1 MKIGMWLKAAKER
14 VPALDAELLA
24 VWVLGAKEDAE
35 EVRGA
40 DGRVLGEGEAA
51 EGVRG
56 LGSRMALGEGGAELD
71 RSYLVAH
78 GEEELPAAAEAKLA
92 AALERRVQGE
102 PLAYIVGEKEFY
114 GRKFRVDSR
123 VLIPR
128 PETETLVDLVRERVQ
143 SSEQGARHFATGFAT
158 DFATVSR
165 QSASRQAAS
174 AGRILEIGT
183 GSGCLA
189 VTLALELPEAEVV
202 ATDVS
207 AEALMVAR
215 ENAEWLGVAVR
226 GGERRSGAP
235 VRSDVGARV
244 EFRQA
249 DLLAG
254 LAGEFEVL
262 VANLPYVDAN
272 WEWLDR
278 KSLDYEPAGALY
290 SERNG
295 LAHYARLLEQL
306 GAAEAKVRARWLVLE
321 ADPCQQEELARLA
334 VARGWR
340 LAEKR
345 GFGVALE
352 QG

>member
-1 MKIGMWLKAAKER
+1 MKIEAWLKAAKEQ
-14 VPALDAELLA
+14 VSALDAELLL
-24 VWVLGAKEDAE
+24 VWA
-35 EVRGA
+35 
-40 DGRVLGEGEAA
+40 LGEGEVAGGAREA
-51 EGVRG
+51 EGRATPGESG
-56 LGSRMALGEGGAELD
+56 LTLD

-78 GEEELPAAAEAKLA
+78 GEEELSVETQAKLR

-114 GRKFRVDSR
+114 GRKFRVDAR

-128 PETETLVDLVRERVQ
+128 PETETLVDLVRERIHGSVRDLRQ
-143 SSEQGARHFATGFAT
+143 FAT

-174 AGRILEIGT
+174 TGRILEIGT

-207 AEALMVAR
+207 AEALRVAQ
-215 ENAEWLGVAVR
+215 ENA
-226 GGERRSGAP
+226 RRL
-235 VRSDVGARV
+235 GARV
-244 EFRQA
+244 EFRRA

-262 VANLPYVDAN
+262 VANLPYVDAD
-272 WEWLDR
+272 WEWLEQR
-278 KSLDYEPAGALY
+278 SLDYEPAGALY
-290 SERNG
+290 SEQGG
-295 LAHYARLLEQL
+295 LAHYVRLLEQL

-321 ADPCQQEELARLA
+321 ADPCQQDELARLA
-334 VARGWR
+334 AAQGWR
-340 LAEKR
+340 LVERR
-345 GFGVALE
+345 GFANCLARCSCRG
-352 QG
+352 

>member
-1 MKIGMWLKAAKER
+1 MKIGTWLKAAKER
-14 VPALDAELLA
+14 VPALDAELLV
-24 VWVLGAKEDAE
+24 VWALGAKEDAE

-40 DGRVLGEGEAA
+40 DGRV
-51 EGVRG
+51 
-56 LGSRMALGEGGAELD
+56 LGEGGAELD

-92 AALERRVQGE
+92 AALERRVRGE

-128 PETETLVDLVRERVQ
+128 PETEVLVGLVRERVQ
-143 SSEQGARHFATGFAT
+143 STASDLRRFAT

-207 AEALMVAR
+207 AESLRVAQ
-215 ENAEWLGVAVR
+215 ENA
-226 GGERRSGAP
+226 RRL
-235 VRSDVGARV
+235 GARV

-345 GFGVALE
+345 GFGVVLE

>member
-1 MKIGMWLKAAKER
+1 MKIGTWLKAAKER

-24 VWVLGAKEDAE
+24 VWALGAKEDAE

-40 DGRVLGEGEAA
+40 DGRV
-51 EGVRG
+51 
-56 LGSRMALGEGGAELD
+56 LGEGGAELD

-92 AALERRVQGE
+92 AALEQRVQGE

-128 PETETLVDLVRERVQ
+128 PETEVLVDLVRERVQ
-143 SSEQGARHFATGFAT
+143 STASDLRRFAT

-207 AEALMVAR
+207 AEALRVAQ
-215 ENAEWLGVAVR
+215 ENA
-226 GGERRSGAP
+226 RRL
-235 VRSDVGARV
+235 GARV

-340 LAEKR
+340 LVEKR
-345 GFGVALE
+345 GFGMVLE
-352 QG
+352 RD

>member
-1 MKIGMWLKAAKER
+1 MKIEAWLKEAKGQ
-14 VPALDAELLA
+14 VSALDAELLL
-24 VWVLGAKEDAE
+24 VWA
-35 EVRGA
+35 
-40 DGRVLGEGEAA
+40 LGEGEAA
-51 EGVRG
+51 
-56 LGSRMALGEGGAELD
+56 GGASEAEGRETPGGSGLTLD
-71 RSYLVAH
+71 RSYLAAH
-78 GEEELPAAAEAKLA
+78 GEEELSVETQAKLR
-92 AALERRVQGE
+92 AALERRAQGE

-114 GRKFRVDSR
+114 GRKFRVDAR

-128 PETETLVDLVRERVQ
+128 PETETLVDLVRERIRGSV
-143 SSEQGARHFATGFAT
+143 RDLRRFAT

-207 AEALMVAR
+207 AEALMVAQ
-215 ENAEWLGVAVR
+215 ENA
-226 GGERRSGAP
+226 RRL
-235 VRSDVGARV
+235 GARV
-244 EFRQA
+244 EFRRA

-262 VANLPYVDAN
+262 VANLPYVDAD
-272 WEWLDR
+272 WEWLEQR
-278 KSLDYEPAGALY
+278 SLNYEPAGALY
-290 SERNG
+290 SEQGG

-321 ADPCQQEELARLA
+321 ADPCQQDELVRLA
-334 VARGWR
+334 AAQGWKLVER
-340 LAEKR
+340 R
-345 GFGVALE
+345 GFANCLVRCSCRG
-352 QG
+352 

>member
-1 MKIGMWLKAAKER
+1 MKIEAWLKEAKGQ
-14 VPALDAELLA
+14 VSALDAELLL
-24 VWVLGAKEDAE
+24 VWA
-35 EVRGA
+35 
-40 DGRVLGEGEAA
+40 LGEGEVAGGTSEA
-51 EGVRG
+51 EGR
-56 LGSRMALGEGGAELD
+56 ATPGEGGLTLD
-71 RSYLVAH
+71 RSYLAAH
-78 GEEELPAAAEAKLA
+78 GEEELSVDMQAKLR

-114 GRKFRVDSR
+114 GRKFRVDAR

-143 SSEQGARHFATGFAT
+143 SAASDLRRFAT

-207 AEALMVAR
+207 AEALIVAQ
-215 ENAEWLGVAVR
+215 ENA
-226 GGERRSGAP
+226 RRL
-235 VRSDVGARV
+235 GARV
-244 EFRQA
+244 EFRRA

-272 WEWLDR
+272 WEWLEQR
-278 KSLDYEPAGALY
+278 SLDYEPAGALY
-290 SERNG
+290 SEQGG

-321 ADPCQQEELARLA
+321 ADPCQQDELVRLA
-334 VARGWR
+334 AAQGWKLVGR
-340 LAEKR
+340 R
-345 GFGVALE
+345 GFANCLVRCSCRG
-352 QG
+352 

>member
-1 MKIGMWLKAAKER
+1 MKIGTWLKAAKER
-14 VPALDAELLA
+14 VPALDAELLV
-24 VWVLGAKEDAE
+24 VWALGAKEDAE

-40 DGRVLGEGEAA
+40 DGRVLGEG
-51 EGVRG
+51 
-56 LGSRMALGEGGAELD
+56 GAGLD

-78 GEEELPAAAEAKLA
+78 GEEELPAAVEAKLA
-92 AALERRVQGE
+92 AALERRVRGE

-128 PETETLVDLVRERVQ
+128 PETEVLVGLVRERVQ
-143 SSEQGARHFATGFAT
+143 STASDLRRFAT

-215 ENAEWLGVAVR
+215 ENAGRLGVAVR

-235 VRSDVGARV
+235 VRSDARARV

-340 LAEKR
+340 LVEKR
-345 GFGVALE
+345 GFGMVLE
-352 QG
+352 RD

>member
-24 VWVLGAKEDAE
+24 VWARGAKEDAE

-40 DGRVLGEGEAA
+40 DGRVLGEG
-51 EGVRG
+51 GVG
-56 LGSRMALGEGGAELD
+56 LD

-78 GEEELPAAAEAKLA
+78 GEEELPAATEAKLA
-92 AALERRVQGE
+92 AALERRAQGE

-114 GRKFRVDSR
+114 GRNFRVDSR

-128 PETETLVDLVRERVQ
+128 PETEALVDLVRERMQ
-143 SSEQGARHFATGFAT
+143 SSVR
-158 DFATVSR
+158 
-165 QSASRQAAS
+165 

-215 ENAEWLGVAVR
+215 ENAERLGVAARV
-226 GGERRSGAP
+226 GERRSGAP
-235 VRSDVGARV
+235 ARSDVGVRV

-340 LAEKR
+340 PAEKR
-345 GFGVALE
+345 GFGVVLE
-352 QG
+352 QA

>member
-1 MKIGMWLKAAKER
+1 MKIEAWLKAAKGQ
-14 VPALDAELLA
+14 VSALDAELLL
-24 VWVLGAKEDAE
+24 VWA
-35 EVRGA
+35 
-40 DGRVLGEGEAA
+40 LGEGEVAGGAREA
-51 EGVRG
+51 EGRATPGESG
-56 LGSRMALGEGGAELD
+56 LTLD

-78 GEEELPAAAEAKLA
+78 GEEELSAETLAKLR

-114 GRKFRVDSR
+114 GRKFLVNAR

-128 PETETLVDLVRERVQ
+128 PETETLVDLVRERIHGSVRGLRQ
-143 SSEQGARHFATGFAT
+143 FAT

-165 QSASRQAAS
+165 QRQSASRQSLSAS

-207 AEALMVAR
+207 AEALRVAQ
-215 ENAEWLGVAVR
+215 ENA
-226 GGERRSGAP
+226 RRL
-235 VRSDVGARV
+235 GARV
-244 EFRQA
+244 EFRRA

-262 VANLPYVDAN
+262 VANLPYVDAD
-272 WEWLDR
+272 WEWLEQR
-278 KSLDYEPAGALY
+278 SLDYEPAGALY
-290 SERNG
+290 SEQGG

-306 GAAEAKVRARWLVLE
+306 GAAGAKVWARWLVLE
-321 ADPCQQEELARLA
+321 ADPCQQDELARLA
-334 VARGWR
+334 AAQGWR
-340 LAEKR
+340 LVERR
-345 GFGVALE
+345 GFANCLVRCSCRG
-352 QG
+352 

>member
-24 VWVLGAKEDAE
+24 VWALGAKEDAE
-35 EVRGA
+35 GARGA
-40 DGRVLGEGEAA
+40 DGR
-51 EGVRG
+51 
-56 LGSRMALGEGGAELD
+56 ALGEGGAGLD

-92 AALERRVQGE
+92 AALERRMQGE

-128 PETETLVDLVRERVQ
+128 PETETLVDLVRERMQ
-143 SSEQGARHFATGFAT
+143 SSVR
-158 DFATVSR
+158 
-165 QSASRQAAS
+165 

-189 VTLALELPEAEVV
+189 VTLALELPEVEVM

-215 ENAEWLGVAVR
+215 ENAERLGVVVR
-226 GGERRSGAP
+226 GDERRSGAP
-235 VRSDVGARV
+235 ARSDVGARV
-244 EFRQA
+244 GFRQA

-272 WEWLDR
+272 WEWLDWE
-278 KSLDYEPAGALY
+278 SLDYEPAGALY

-340 LAEKR
+340 PAEKR
-345 GFGVALE
+345 GFGMVLE
-352 QG
+352 RG

>member
-1 MKIGMWLKAAKER
+1 MKIGTWLKAAKER
-14 VPALDAELLA
+14 VPALDAELLV
-24 VWVLGAKEDAE
+24 VWALGAKEDAE

-56 LGSRMALGEGGAELD
+56 LGSRMALGEGGAGLD

-78 GEEELPAAAEAKLA
+78 GEEELPAAVEAKLA
-92 AALERRVQGE
+92 AALERRVRGE

-128 PETETLVDLVRERVQ
+128 PETEMLVGLVRERVQ
-143 SSEQGARHFATGFAT
+143 STASDLRRFAT

-207 AEALMVAR
+207 AESLRVAQ
-215 ENAEWLGVAVR
+215 ENA
-226 GGERRSGAP
+226 RRL
-235 VRSDVGARV
+235 GARV

-334 VARGWR
+334 VARGWG

-345 GFGVALE
+345 GFGVVLE
-352 QG
+352 RG

>member
-1 MKIGMWLKAAKER
+1 MKIEAWLKEAKGQ
-14 VPALDAELLA
+14 VSALDAELLL
-24 VWVLGAKEDAE
+24 VWA
-35 EVRGA
+35 
-40 DGRVLGEGEAA
+40 LGEGEVAGGASEA
-51 EGVRG
+51 EGRATPGESG
-56 LGSRMALGEGGAELD
+56 LTLD
-71 RSYLVAH
+71 RSYLAAH
-78 GEEELPAAAEAKLA
+78 GEEELSVETQAKLR
-92 AALERRVQGE
+92 AALERRAQGE
-102 PLAYIVGEKEFY
+102 PLAYVVGEKEFY
-114 GRKFRVDSR
+114 GRKFRVDAR
-123 VLIPR
+123 VLVPR

-143 SSEQGARHFATGFAT
+143 GSAQNLRQFAT

-165 QSASRQAAS
+165 QSASRQKAS

-202 ATDVS
+202 ATDVNV
-207 AEALMVAR
+207 EALRVAQ
-215 ENAEWLGVAVR
+215 ENAQRL
-226 GGERRSGAP
+226 
-235 VRSDVGARV
+235 GARV
-244 EFRQA
+244 EFRRA

-321 ADPCQQEELARLA
+321 ADPCQQDELVRLA
-334 VARGWR
+334 AAQGWR
-340 LAEKR
+340 LEERR
-345 GFGVALE
+345 GFANCLVRCSCRG
-352 QG
+352 

>member
-1 MKIGMWLKAAKER
+1 MKIETWLRTAKER
-14 VPALDAELLA
+14 VPALDAELLL
-24 VWVLGAKEDAE
+24 VW
-35 EVRGA
+35 
-40 DGRVLGEGEAA
+40 VLGEGEVA
-51 EGVRG
+51 EGARG
-56 LGSRMALGEGGAELD
+56 LDSRTEPGEGGLILD

-92 AALERRVQGE
+92 AALERRAQGE

-114 GRKFRVDSR
+114 GRNFRVDSR

-128 PETETLVDLVRERVQ
+128 PETEVLVDLVRERIHGSVRDLRQ
-143 SSEQGARHFATGFAT
+143 FST
-158 DFATVSR
+158 DFATVLR
-165 QSASRQAAS
+165 QSASRQEAS

-215 ENAEWLGVAVR
+215 ENAERLGVAAQV
-226 GGERRSGAP
+226 GERRSAAP
-235 VRSDVGARV
+235 ARSDVGARV
-244 EFRQA
+244 EFRQT

-306 GAAEAKVRARWLVLE
+306 GAAEAKVRVRWLVLE

-340 LAEKR
+340 PVEKR
-345 GFGVALE
+345 GFGMVLE
-352 QG
+352 QA

>member
-1 MKIGMWLKAAKER
+1 MKIEAWLKAAKGQ
-14 VPALDAELLA
+14 VSALDAELLL
-24 VWVLGAKEDAE
+24 VWA
-35 EVRGA
+35 
-40 DGRVLGEGEAA
+40 LGEGEVA
-51 EGVRG
+51 EGARG
-56 LGSRMALGEGGAELD
+56 LGSRTEPGEGGLILD

-78 GEEELPAAAEAKLA
+78 GEEELSAETLVKLR

-114 GRKFRVDSR
+114 GRKFRVDAR

-128 PETETLVDLVRERVQ
+128 PETETLVDLVRERIHGSVRDLRQ
-143 SSEQGARHFATGFAT
+143 FAT
-158 DFATVSR
+158 DSATVSR

-207 AEALMVAR
+207 AEALRVAQ
-215 ENAEWLGVAVR
+215 ENA
-226 GGERRSGAP
+226 RRL
-235 VRSDVGARV
+235 GARV
-244 EFRQA
+244 EFRRA

-272 WEWLDR
+272 WEWLEQR
-278 KSLDYEPAGALY
+278 SLDYEPAGALY
-290 SERNG
+290 SEQGG

-306 GAAEAKVRARWLVLE
+306 GAAEARVRARWLVLE
-321 ADPCQQEELARLA
+321 ADPCQQDELARLA
-334 VARGWR
+334 AAQGWR
-340 LAEKR
+340 LVERR
-345 GFGVALE
+345 GFANCLVRCSCRG
-352 QG
+352 

>member
-1 MKIGMWLKAAKER
+1 MKIEAWLKEAKEQ
-14 VPALDAELLA
+14 VSALDAELLL
-24 VWVLGAKEDAE
+24 VWALGAKEDAE

-51 EGVRG
+51 
-56 LGSRMALGEGGAELD
+56 GGASEAEGRATPGESGLTLD

-78 GEEELPAAAEAKLA
+78 GEEELSAETLAKLEV
-92 AALERRVQGE
+92 ALERRARGE

-114 GRKFRVDSR
+114 GRNFRVDSR

-128 PETETLVDLVRERVQ
+128 PETEVLVDLVRERVQ
-143 SSEQGARHFATGFAT
+143 GAARDSRRFAI

-165 QSASRQAAS
+165 QRQMASRQEAS

-215 ENAEWLGVAVR
+215 ENAERLGVAARV
-226 GGERRSGAP
+226 GERRSGAP
-235 VRSDVGARV
+235 ARSDVGARV

-295 LAHYARLLEQL
+295 LAHYARLLAQL
-306 GAAEAKVRARWLVLE
+306 GAAKAKVRARWLVLE

-334 VARGWR
+334 VAQGWR

-345 GFGVALE
+345 GFGMVLGQA
-352 QG
+352 

>member
-24 VWVLGAKEDAE
+24 VWALGAKEDAE

-40 DGRVLGEGEAA
+40 DGRVLGEG
-51 EGVRG
+51 GVG
-56 LGSRMALGEGGAELD
+56 LD

-78 GEEELPAAAEAKLA
+78 GEEELPAATEAKLA
-92 AALERRVQGE
+92 AALERRAQGE

-114 GRKFRVDSR
+114 GRNFRVDSR

-128 PETETLVDLVRERVQ
+128 PETEALVDLVRERMQ
-143 SSEQGARHFATGFAT
+143 SSVR
-158 DFATVSR
+158 
-165 QSASRQAAS
+165 

-215 ENAEWLGVAVR
+215 ENAERLGVAARV
-226 GGERRSGAP
+226 GERRSGAP
-235 VRSDVGARV
+235 ARSDVGVRV

-340 LAEKR
+340 PAEKR
-345 GFGVALE
+345 GFGVVLE
-352 QG
+352 QA

>member
-1 MKIGMWLKAAKER
+1 MKIEAWLKAAKEQ
-14 VPALDAELLA
+14 VPALDAELLL
-24 VWVLGAKEDAE
+24 VW
-35 EVRGA
+35 
-40 DGRVLGEGEAA
+40 
-51 EGVRG
+51 
-56 LGSRMALGEGGAELD
+56 ALGEGDDTGGMRGLGDREEGGLTLD

-78 GEEELPAAAEAKLA
+78 GEEELSEETLAKLR

-114 GRKFRVDSR
+114 GRKFRVDAR

-143 SSEQGARHFATGFAT
+143 GAASDWRHFATGVAIDHAVSFAT

-207 AEALMVAR
+207 AEALIAAQ
-215 ENAEWLGVAVR
+215 ENA
-226 GGERRSGAP
+226 RRL
-235 VRSDVGARV
+235 GARV
-244 EFRQA
+244 EFRRA

-272 WEWLDR
+272 WEWLEHR
-278 KSLDYEPAGALY
+278 SLDYEPAGALY
-290 SERNG
+290 SEQGG

-321 ADPCQQEELARLA
+321 ADPCQQDELVRLA
-334 VARGWR
+334 AAQGWR
-340 LAEKR
+340 LVERR
-345 GFGVALE
+345 GFANCLARCSCRG
-352 QG
+352 

>member
-1 MKIGMWLKAAKER
+1 M
-14 VPALDAELLA
+14 
-24 VWVLGAKEDAE
+24 
-35 EVRGA
+35 
-40 DGRVLGEGEAA
+40 
-51 EGVRG
+51 
-56 LGSRMALGEGGAELD
+56 
-71 RSYLVAH
+71 AH

-92 AALERRVQGE
+92 AALERRAQGE

-114 GRKFRVDSR
+114 GRNFRVDSR

-128 PETETLVDLVRERVQ
+128 PETEVLVDLVRERMQ
-143 SSEQGARHFATGFAT
+143 SSVR
-158 DFATVSR
+158 
-165 QSASRQAAS
+165 

-207 AEALMVAR
+207 TEALMVAR
-215 ENAEWLGVAVR
+215 ENAERLGVVVR
-226 GGERRSGAP
+226 GDERRLGAP
-235 VRSDVGARV
+235 ARSDVGARV

-290 SERNG
+290 SGRNG

-340 LAEKR
+340 PAEKR
-345 GFGVALE
+345 GFGVVLGQA
-352 QG
+352 

>member
-1 MKIGMWLKAAKER
+1 MKIAAWLKAAKEQ
-14 VPALDAELLA
+14 VPALDAELLL
-24 VWVLGAKEDAE
+24 VWA
-35 EVRGA
+35 
-40 DGRVLGEGEAA
+40 LGECDAAGEAS
-51 EGVRG
+51 G
-56 LGSRMALGEGGAELD
+56 LGSRMAPGEGGLTLD

-78 GEEELPAAAEAKLA
+78 GEEELSVGTQAKLR
-92 AALERRVQGE
+92 AALERRAQGE

-114 GRKFRVDSR
+114 GRKFWVDAR

-128 PETETLVDLVRERVQ
+128 PETETLVDLVRERMQ
-143 SSEQGARHFATGFAT
+143 SADSDSRHFAT

-165 QSASRQAAS
+165 QSVSRQGAQ

-207 AEALMVAR
+207 AEALIVAQ
-215 ENAEWLGVAVR
+215 ENA
-226 GGERRSGAP
+226 RRL
-235 VRSDVGARV
+235 GARV
-244 EFRQA
+244 EFRRA

-272 WEWLDR
+272 WGWLEH

-290 SERNG
+290 SEQGG

-321 ADPCQQEELARLA
+321 ADPCQQDELVRLA
-334 VARGWR
+334 AAQGWR
-340 LAEKR
+340 LVERR
-345 GFGVALE
+345 GFANCLVRCSCRG
-352 QG
+352 

>member
-1 MKIGMWLKAAKER
+1 MKIGVWLKAAKER

-24 VWVLGAKEDAE
+24 VWALGAKEDAE

-40 DGRVLGEGEAA
+40 DGRV
-51 EGVRG
+51 
-56 LGSRMALGEGGAELD
+56 LGEGGAELD

-92 AALERRVQGE
+92 AALERRAQGE

-128 PETETLVDLVRERVQ
+128 PETEVLVDLVRERMQ
-143 SSEQGARHFATGFAT
+143 SSVR
-158 DFATVSR
+158 
-165 QSASRQAAS
+165 

-215 ENAEWLGVAVR
+215 ENAERLGVAVR
-226 GGERRSGAP
+226 GGERRPGAP

-345 GFGVALE
+345 GFGVVLE

>member
-24 VWVLGAKEDAE
+24 VWALGAKEDAE

-40 DGRVLGEGEAA
+40 DGRVLGEG
-51 EGVRG
+51 GVG
-56 LGSRMALGEGGAELD
+56 LD

-92 AALERRVQGE
+92 AALERRMQGE

-114 GRKFRVDSR
+114 GRKFRVDAR

-128 PETETLVDLVRERVQ
+128 PETEALVDLVRERMQ
-143 SSEQGARHFATGFAT
+143 SSVR
-158 DFATVSR
+158 
-165 QSASRQAAS
+165 

-215 ENAEWLGVAVR
+215 ENAERLGVAARV
-226 GGERRSGAP
+226 GERRSGEPA
-235 VRSDVGARV
+235 RSDVGARV

-295 LAHYARLLEQL
+295 LAHYARLLAQL
-306 GAAEAKVRARWLVLE
+306 GAAKAKVRARWLVLE

-340 LAEKR
+340 SAEKR
-345 GFGVALE
+345 GFGVVLE
-352 QG
+352 QA

>member
-24 VWVLGAKEDAE
+24 VWALGAKEDAE
-35 EVRGA
+35 GA
-40 DGRVLGEGEAA
+40 
-51 EGVRG
+51 RG

-78 GEEELPAAAEAKLA
+78 GEEELSVETQAKLR

-128 PETETLVDLVRERVQ
+128 PETETLVDLVRERIHGSVWDLRQ
-143 SSEQGARHFATGFAT
+143 FAT
-158 DFATVSR
+158 DFATDSR
-165 QSASRQAAS
+165 QSASRQGAR
-174 AGRILEIGT
+174 AGRILEIGP

-189 VTLALELPEAEVV
+189 VTLVLELPEAEVM

-215 ENAEWLGVAVR
+215 ENAERLGVAARV
-226 GGERRSGAP
+226 GERRSGAP
-235 VRSDVGARV
+235 ARSDVGARV
-244 EFRQA
+244 EFRQT

-278 KSLDYEPAGALY
+278 KSLDFEPAGALY

-295 LAHYARLLEQL
+295 LAHYARLLAQL
-306 GAAEAKVRARWLVLE
+306 GAAKAKVRARWLVLE

-340 LAEKR
+340 PAEKR
-345 GFGVALE
+345 GFGVVLE
-352 QG
+352 QA

>member
-1 MKIGMWLKAAKER
+1 MKIKAWLKAAKEQ
-14 VPALDAELLA
+14 VPALDAELLL
-24 VWVLGAKEDAE
+24 VWA
-35 EVRGA
+35 
-40 DGRVLGEGEAA
+40 LGEGEVAGGAREA
-51 EGVRG
+51 EGRATPGESG
-56 LGSRMALGEGGAELD
+56 LTLD

-78 GEEELPAAAEAKLA
+78 GEEELSAETLAKLR

-102 PLAYIVGEKEFY
+102 PLAYIVEEKEFY
-114 GRKFRVDSR
+114 GRKFRVDAR

-128 PETETLVDLVRERVQ
+128 PETETLVDLVRERIHGSVRDLHQ
-143 SSEQGARHFATGFAT
+143 FAT

-165 QSASRQAAS
+165 QSASRQEAS

-207 AEALMVAR
+207 AEALRVAQ
-215 ENAEWLGVAVR
+215 ENA
-226 GGERRSGAP
+226 RRL
-235 VRSDVGARV
+235 GARV
-244 EFRQA
+244 EFRRA

-262 VANLPYVDAN
+262 VANLPYVDAD
-272 WEWLDR
+272 WEWLEQR
-278 KSLDYEPAGALY
+278 SLDYEPAGALY
-290 SERNG
+290 SEQGG

-321 ADPCQQEELARLA
+321 ADPCQQDELVRLA
-334 VARGWR
+334 AAQGWR
-340 LAEKR
+340 LVERR
-345 GFGVALE
+345 GFANCLVRCSCRG
-352 QG
+352 

>member
-1 MKIGMWLKAAKER
+1 MKIGTWLKAAKER

-24 VWVLGAKEDAE
+24 VWALGAKEDAE

-40 DGRVLGEGEAA
+40 DGRV
-51 EGVRG
+51 
-56 LGSRMALGEGGAELD
+56 LGEGGAELD

-128 PETETLVDLVRERVQ
+128 PETEVLVDLVRERVQ
-143 SSEQGARHFATGFAT
+143 STASDLRRFAT

-207 AEALMVAR
+207 AEALRVAQ
-215 ENAEWLGVAVR
+215 ENA
-226 GGERRSGAP
+226 RRL
-235 VRSDVGARV
+235 GARV

-306 GAAEAKVRARWLVLE
+306 GAAEAKVRAQWLVLE

-340 LAEKR
+340 LVEKR
-345 GFGVALE
+345 GFGMVLE
-352 QG
+352 RD

>member
-1 MKIGMWLKAAKER
+1 MKIEAWLKAAKEQ
-14 VPALDAELLA
+14 VPALDAELLL
-24 VWVLGAKEDAE
+24 VWA
-35 EVRGA
+35 
-40 DGRVLGEGEAA
+40 LGEGEVA
-51 EGVRG
+51 EGARG
-56 LGSRMALGEGGAELD
+56 LGSRTEPGEGGLILE

-78 GEEELPAAAEAKLA
+78 GEEELSVETLAKLRT
-92 AALERRVQGE
+92 ALERRVQGE

-114 GRKFRVDSR
+114 GRKFRVDAR

-143 SSEQGARHFATGFAT
+143 GAARDLRQFAT

-165 QSASRQAAS
+165 QRQSASRQGAQT
-174 AGRILEIGT
+174 GRILEIGT

-207 AEALMVAR
+207 AEALMVAQ
-215 ENAEWLGVAVR
+215 ENARRLGAW
-226 GGERRSGAP
+226 
-235 VRSDVGARV
+235 V

-272 WEWLDR
+272 WEWLEQR
-278 KSLDYEPAGALY
+278 SLGYEPAGALY
-290 SERNG
+290 SEQGG

-306 GAAEAKVRARWLVLE
+306 GAAEAKVWARWLVLE
-321 ADPCQQEELARLA
+321 ADPCQQDELARLA
-334 VARGWR
+334 AVQGWKLVER
-340 LAEKR
+340 R
-345 GFGVALE
+345 GFANCLVRCSCRG
-352 QG
+352 